1 MAKFYGAIGFVNT
14 VEKNPGVFVETP
26 VEKNYYGDVT
36 RNARRWESTET
47 INDSVVVNNTISIVA
62 DNYAYENIGAM
73 RYVKWSG
80 VAWKI
85 SSIDIQHPRLVL
97 TLGGIYNGDTA
108 ETS

>member
-80 VAWKI
+80 AAWKI
-85 SSIDIQHPRLVL
+85 SSIDIQRPRLVL